1 MSFLRDN
8 PRYLDALRAD
18 TVQGFAHGLQ
28 KAGYATDPQYAGKIV
43 DLAYGRN
50 ISDALAQQNAP
61 TQQSL

>member
-1 MSFLRDN
+1 MKREGARPVAERLK
-8 PRYLDALRAD
+8 
-18 TVQGFAHGLQ
+18 

-50 ISDALAQQNAP
+50 ISDALAQQDAP